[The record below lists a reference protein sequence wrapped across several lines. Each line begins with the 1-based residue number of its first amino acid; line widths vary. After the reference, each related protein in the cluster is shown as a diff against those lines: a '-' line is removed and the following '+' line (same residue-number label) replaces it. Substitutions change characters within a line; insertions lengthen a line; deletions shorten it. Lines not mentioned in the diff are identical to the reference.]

1 MKKKLLAILLS
12 SSMMAAALAGCGGN
26 TDNTPEPVETGNGTE
41 SEAPADAQADAADNT
56 EDTDEAE
63 GGAESA
69 DSIVSAPTELT
80 YIFADGDEGAK
91 ASMNEIVNK
100 FNDTYPDITVTLN
113 RETAALTAS
122 LSRPRTASGSSR
134 TLWR

>member
-41 SEAPADAQADAADNT
+41 SEAPADAADNT

-100 FNDTYPDITVTLN
+100 FNDKIGRAHV
-113 RETAALTAS
+113 
-122 LSRPRTASGSSR
+122 
-134 TLWR
+134 